1 MYAVKRLKKYESEP
15 FDIVLNLMKRGEIK
29 PGRYSHLVKI
39 DKNKIVKGKEFF
51 NNVSTCPCLCGVP

>member
-1 MYAVKRLKKYESEP
+1 MIKLYAVKRLKKYESEP

-39 DKNKIVKGKEFF
+39 DKDQDLSKEKELFKDG
-51 NNVSTCPCLCGVP
+51 TK

>member
-15 FDIVLNLMKRGEIK
+15 FDIVLSLIRRGEIK

-39 DKNKIVKGKEFF
+39 DKDKDYSKEKELFKDGK
-51 NNVSTCPCLCGVP
+51 S